1 MRTKEFIKRVEEL
14 GFYAEE
20 RGDEVYLYRYNSN
33 CLAKISKKFKYTIN
47 TFYREFIDLNEENR
61 SPLFDLIDEYIST
74 PVNEREEP
82 KKYYLRHRWMGHE
95 KLKYLELDTQND
107 EWYLG
112 HKYDTIFV
120 TAKNEFT
127 LKEIEEIK
135 EKYNTDLSDFE
146 IVEVEEWIVIQLG

>member
-1 MRTKEFIKRVEEL
+1 MKTKEFIKRVEALGYDTEL
-14 GFYAEE
+14 YPSHITIKTSNIFVAN
-20 RGDEVYLYRYNSN
+20 VYTQSLYE
-33 CLAKISKKFKYTIN
+33 IN
-47 TFYREFIDLNEENR
+47 TRKNVKFDLKNKEG
-61 SPLFDLIDEYIST
+61 LFDLITEYAKT
-74 PVNEREEP
+74 PIEEREES
-82 KKYYLRHRWMGHE
+82 KKYYLKHKWMGHE

-127 LKEIEEIK
+127 QKEIEEIK

-146 IVEVEEWIVIQLG
+146 MIEVDE

>member
-1 MRTKEFIKRVEEL
+1 MRTKEFIKRVEEIVDVFVEEDFQSSIQQNLRLYDKHNRTIATIDL
-14 GFYAEE
+14 GNEFM
-20 RGDEVYLYRYNSN
+20 
-33 CLAKISKKFKYTIN
+33 IN
-47 TFYREFIDLNEENR
+47 TDTFEFDN
-61 SPLFDLIDEYIST
+61 LFDDKERLFNLIVEYAKT
-74 PVNEREEP
+74 PLEEREEP
-82 KKYYLRHRWMGHE
+82 KKYYLKHKWMGHE

-127 LKEIEEIK
+127 QKEIEEIK

-146 IVEVEEWIVIQLG
+146 MIEVDE